1 MSEPPE
7 LEPGSR
13 APNLREARRRLAAR
27 SRELD
32 VLQSMGRRAAE
43 ARVPLDLFS
52 TVLAALD
59 RTHELDLAF
68 VCYEWDD
75 ARVADLFLARPF
87 AEEYLN
93 AVLLRAS
100 RFLDWAPLP
109 AIEPRRHELPGFD
122 GARGS
127 RPDFREQDLLLLPL
141 IRRGQP
147 AACLLV
153 VPTDEPEEAQL
164 RLLYSAS
171 NQISLHLE
179 RIQTVRE
186 AEVDRF
192 RAIVDAM
199 PQGVLLTDRSLR
211 VLQANRAAERML
223 GSSGLA
229 GSSSLEGKLESLGV
243 ESLVERVRSGVAG
256 VADGEIRVDPDRT
269 WTVTVSALPGEDDSL
284 KGLVFVLTDVTES
297 RRLQQQL
304 MQSEKMSSL
313 GQMISG
319 VAHDLN
325 NPLSSILGYAQL
337 LHKSAP
343 DDEKLRKR
351 VSVLHREA
359 ERCRKIVQNLLS
371 FARRREPERKRLS
384 LNQVITNVS
393 ALLRNQLR
401 ADGARLELDLSPS
414 LPALKGDAHQLE
426 QLLVNLL
433 TNAGHAVRQTGAPGV
448 VTLRTRVADGPAI
461 LLEVTDTG
469 PGIPLEIRSRVFDP
483 FFTTKAAGEGTGLGL
498 SLAYGIVTDH
508 GGTIEI
514 PESPGPGAT
523 LRVTFPLGGS

>member
-43 ARVPLDLFS
+43 ARVPLDLFA
-52 TVLAALD
+52 TVLAVLD

-186 AEVDRF
+186 AEHTEAVDLPASRG
-192 RAIVDAM
+192 ALG
-199 PQGVLLTDRSLR
+199 PEPGVPR
-211 VLQANRAAERML
+211 VLQYPEAADQRIDAPHAVHPPRRRSGSWARAALGERPRQPRL
-223 GSSGLA
+223 SPAYDSYAVSVTIPASASGSSAFDGTC
-229 GSSSLEGKLESLGV
+229 SS
-243 ESLVERVRSGVAG
+243 A
-256 VADGEIRVDPDRT
+256 T
-269 WTVTVSALPGEDDSL
+269 ALFPH
-284 KGLVFVLTDVTES
+284 
-297 RRLQQQL
+297 RRI
-304 MQSEKMSSL
+304 STFNASSK
-313 GQMISG
+313 
-319 VAHDLN
+319 
-325 NPLSSILGYAQL
+325 SS
-337 LHKSAP
+337 
-343 DDEKLRKR
+343 
-351 VSVLHREA
+351 
-359 ERCRKIVQNLLS
+359 
-371 FARRREPERKRLS
+371 
-384 LNQVITNVS
+384 
-393 ALLRNQLR
+393 
-401 ADGARLELDLSPS
+401 
-414 LPALKGDAHQLE
+414 
-426 QLLVNLL
+426 
-433 TNAGHAVRQTGAPGV
+433 
-448 VTLRTRVADGPAI
+448 
-461 LLEVTDTG
+461 
-469 PGIPLEIRSRVFDP
+469 RSR
-483 FFTTKAAGEGTGLGL
+483 
-498 SLAYGIVTDH
+498 
-508 GGTIEI
+508 
-514 PESPGPGAT
+514 
-523 LRVTFPLGGS
+523 